1 MINIRHFI
9 GHIKRCILKWHT
21 DRSWVVD
28 ARKMRALIKP
38 QEYFSIKKSA
48 RVLILAPH
56 SDDEW
61 IGCSHI
67 IINCPNTTICSM
79 EMEGGDDISKHLERI
94 NEMRN
99 VANFFSRE
107 LLTISSD
114 KQQSLIS
121 IIKKLS
127 PEYICVPSIYDWH
140 PEHIQV
146 IDYLK
151 EAILQLEYKGKVL
164 SYQVSVPMPISLC
177 HVAFPMSFEEQKYKW
192 DIFSEYYKTQ
202 AFMPVLRFKK
212 QEEINGAICEAFSAE
227 VYSCFDALDWVRY
240 VSSANLGHD
249 EIVLIKSK
257 LNNISAIR
265 TIVENIFKMKK
276 IN

>member
-9 GHIKRCILKWHT
+9 GHIKRCIWKWHI

-61 IGCSHI
+61 IGCSQI

-79 EMEGGDDISKHLERI
+79 EMEGGDDISRHLERI

-99 VANFFSRE
+99 VANFFSLE

-177 HVAFPMSFEEQKYKW
+177 HVASPMSFEDQKYKW

-227 VYSCFDALDWVRY
+227 VYSCHDAQEWIRY

-249 EIVLIKSK
+249 EILLIKSN

-265 TIVENIFKMKK
+265 TIAENIFKTKET
-276 IN
+276 N